1 METGRVGKRGV
12 VVVPARLRKKFG
24 IEEGSLVITE
34 EREEGILIQPAIA
47 LPVEVYTPARRAQFL
62 LSNAVDRKDY
72 LAARR
77 EVKKMG
83 LDPDTITHY
92 KMKR

>member
-1 METGRVGKRGV
+1 LSDIQTIGNMETGRVGKRGV

-34 EREEGILIQPAIA
+34 EHEDGILIRPAVT
-47 LPVEVYTPARRAQFL
+47 LPIEIYTPTRRAQFL

-72 LAARR
+72 LAAR
-77 EVKKMG
+77 KK
-83 LDPDTITHY
+83 
-92 KMKR
+92 